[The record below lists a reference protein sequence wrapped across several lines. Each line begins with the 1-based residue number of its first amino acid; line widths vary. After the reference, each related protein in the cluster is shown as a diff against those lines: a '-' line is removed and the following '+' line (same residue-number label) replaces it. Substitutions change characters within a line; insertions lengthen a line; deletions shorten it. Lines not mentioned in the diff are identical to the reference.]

1 MGWNQRVTR
10 SRAAAAAPEPR
21 APASSTLSD
30 LASNAVA
37 LSALSLSVPQ
47 PDSPAAA
54 APAADSTDSDS
65 ERVPAPRPKRKRKK
79 VGKYHPLSEQHRLE
93 ILRLHIDEGKT
104 ATTIARLFQDRGIT
118 VPLGTMY
125 TLFRKQARN
134 EPIGHRTK
142 RTRSATYTEADKEL
156 VCKAQDDHN
165 DWHYDQLQLAWKE
178 ANPDST
184 RCPCNHTI
192 HKWLKEAG
200 FTDKLLIPVPQ
211 ARNAPFNIEAR
222 KEYCTRASAWDRDT
236 LVFIDETSFDRNLHS
251 SRGRSRKGTVATYQA
266 LNSPGPG
273 IKVCAAVSPVLG
285 LVMYEPQ
292 LTPWNGDDFARFMTR
307 LCALPQMQHQSMRF
321 VVDNVRLHHTEVVK
335 DALRAQAVQHEM
347 LFLPTYS
354 PHLNPIE
361 YCFHNWKTEIKHVD
375 QLHDRRRLQE
385 QVDDTRTCITPHLVT
400 RILDH
405 VYQYYTHCTQGKP
418 LEEFKP
424 IGNRVQRARQ
434 EADRQRQERE
444 EDEQKE

>member
-1 MGWNQRVTR
+1 MQSHCPHCPCPLLSQKVLSPLPPPLTPLTPTPSGCQLRGPSASARR
-10 SRAAAAAPEPR
+10 SASTTHCR
-21 APASSTLSD
+21 SSTAWRFS
-30 LASNAVA
+30 ASTSTRARRPPPSHGCSRTA
-37 LSALSLSVPQ
+37 ASPSHSA
-47 PDSPAAA
+47 
-54 APAADSTDSDS
+54 
-65 ERVPAPRPKRKRKK
+65 R
-79 VGKYHPLSEQHRLE
+79 
-93 ILRLHIDEGKT
+93 
-104 ATTIARLFQDRGIT
+104 
-118 VPLGTMY
+118 Y

-211 ARNAPFNIEAR
+211 ARNAPFNIDAR
-222 KEYCTRASAWDRDT
+222 KEYCTRASALDRDT

-273 IKVCAAVSPVLG
+273 MKVCAALSPALG
-285 LVMYEPQ
+285 LVMYAPQ

-307 LCALPQMQHQSMRF
+307 LCALPEMQQQSMRF

-335 DALRAQAVQHEM
+335 DALRARAIQHEM
-347 LFLPTYS
+347 LYLPTYS

-385 QVDDTRTCITPHLVT
+385 QIDDTRTCITAHLVT
-400 RILDH
+400 RILDQ
-405 VYQYYTHCTQGKP
+405 VYQYYTHCIQGKP
-418 LEEFKP
+418 LEEFTP
-424 IGNRVQRARQ
+424 IGNRVQRVRQ
-434 EADRQRQERE
+434 EADRQRQRGRRTSRRSELVVLHLYHTAIKLH
-444 EDEQKE
+444 QLSYQPLT